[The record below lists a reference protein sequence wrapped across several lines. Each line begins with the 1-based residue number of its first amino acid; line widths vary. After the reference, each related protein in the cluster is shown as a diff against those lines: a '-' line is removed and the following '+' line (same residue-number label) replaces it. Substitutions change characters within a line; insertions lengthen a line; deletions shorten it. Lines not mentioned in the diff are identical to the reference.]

1 MCFKNPKLSSLCL
14 LHSSHPVLETFGSF
28 YTLLK
33 FTCILTGNKNDLKF
47 PSGWVAHQDFFMT
60 NEFFSLSQSFI
71 IWAIVSPRVCP
82 CAFENCM
89 RSFPPMLWLMQLSS
103 KHVGKLSN
111 FASWYQQLVGELLS
125 SCKDN
130 FCSREYPVIPPL
142 FLPLLI
148 QQCLWQGYWISKNKK
163 PCFALQLRAIRCR
176 GDLPV
181 KLQVVTKWDVCIL
194 ISPFCCSAAS
204 DLYLHLSI
212 PTYFEV
218 KKNKPFW
225 KGVTMLITKVIFCS
239 QKAIF
244 SSLIFWI

>member
-1 MCFKNPKLSSLCL
+1 MSLRIRKL
-14 LHSSHPVLETFGSF
+14 HE
-28 YTLLK
+28 
-33 FTCILTGNKNDLKF
+33 ILPT
-47 PSGWVAHQDFFMT
+47 
-60 NEFFSLSQSFI
+60 
-71 IWAIVSPRVCP
+71 
-82 CAFENCM
+82 
-89 RSFPPMLWLMQLSS
+89 MLWLMQLSS

-130 FCSREYPVIPPL
+130 FCSSEYPVIPPL